1 MGLDLR
7 IRLPVED
14 SVRLNILTMAAS
26 GIAIA
31 VVGLLIYFFRKSLY
45 DFMPFILALPP
56 IGVAAYVYLF
66 RLLSQKTAAKDSGYS
81 LSFPD
86 IMLGGL
92 LTGLAFIFFCLL
104 IMALVSL
111 LKKLVS

>member
-1 MGLDLR
+1 M
-7 IRLPVED
+7 ED

-31 VVGLLIYFFRKSLY
+31 VAGLIIYFFRKSLPS
-45 DFMPFILALPP
+45 FMPFILALPP

-66 RLLSQKTAAKDSGYS
+66 RLLSQKTASNDNGYG

-86 IMLGGL
+86 ILLGGL

-104 IMALVSL
+104 IMAFVSL

>member
-1 MGLDLR
+1 M
-7 IRLPVED
+7 ED
-14 SVRLNILTMAAS
+14 SVRLNILIMAAS

-31 VVGLLIYFFRKSLY
+31 VAGLIIYFFRKSIP

-66 RLLSQKTAAKDSGYS
+66 RLLSQKITSNSNGYS
-81 LSFPD
+81 LSFSD
-86 IMLGGL
+86 ILFGGM
-92 LTGLAFIFFCLL
+92 LTGLAFIFFCL
-104 IMALVSL
+104 IIITIVSL